1 MSEWQP
7 IETAPKDIRW
17 KDGFQNFGPLILAY
31 PVNGKVDTVEWWQS
45 ERNPTACNF
54 LDGGGNAAH
63 PTYWMPLPDPPSE
76 RDS

>member
-7 IETAPKDIRW
+7 IETAPKETRW
-17 KDGFQNFGPLILAY
+17 SNGINSFGPLILAF

-45 ERNPTACNF
+45 QRNPNACNF

-63 PTYWMPLPDPPSE
+63 PTLWMPLPDPPESK
-76 RDS
+76 